1 MSIKTYIFISS
12 YEYIG
17 MKKRLF
23 TTSYLYFTV
32 KRRLLA
38 SKDVVRNLPTAVGN
52 YPRGWFSAKMAIRS
66 SSKAYW
72 WSWMNDVQARKP
84 SCELPVVTSDM
95 ALTP

>member
-1 MSIKTYIFISS
+1 MKIRLDALKYGYFDSS
-12 YEYIG
+12 RRIMTPAELFPTVPTGIG
-17 MKKRLF
+17 G
-23 TTSYLYFTV
+23 YL
-32 KRRLLA
+32 
-38 SKDVVRNLPTAVGN
+38 
-52 YPRGWFSAKMAIRS
+52 RGWFSAKMAIRS